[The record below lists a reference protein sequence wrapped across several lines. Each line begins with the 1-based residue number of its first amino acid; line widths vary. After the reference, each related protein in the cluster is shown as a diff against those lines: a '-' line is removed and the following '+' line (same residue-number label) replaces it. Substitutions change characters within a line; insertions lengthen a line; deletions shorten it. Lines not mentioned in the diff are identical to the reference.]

1 MANHLLSSR
10 TKISIPEIINEE
22 SVTYYV
28 IIVQI
33 EDVKWEVRRRYNEF
47 LSLHEKLVDVGVDK
61 DGLPPKKIL
70 GNKDPAFLIKRRKE
84 LETYLQSTFHF
95 LEKNVPTV
103 LADFLHFDKYE
114 SHFILRNLASLLYT
128 RELEFSNL
136 NISGDTVDSAPGDNE
151 SCRVKWTPLE
161 MNSISQRL
169 QHSCPPTD
177 TESKQFDFTNI
188 VDACCG
194 MKSLELSG
202 STENL
207 GTSSIIPN
215 QLKYDFLAFKS
226 LTRLT
231 VNNVQF
237 NDEHITSFGLLRSTL
252 NELSVHNCGILSVS
266 NVLLCDNPH
275 YTLDTQIVSSPNVKW
290 EKLVLLDIS
299 NNVLESLDS
308 SIRLAP
314 ALQTLILNNNKIN
327 NLDHLTG
334 LPRLRKL
341 DLSNNC
347 IDISKELHTVLGQ
360 ITHIDLSHNKISS
373 LTNFKKLYSLQ
384 VLNVSDNQIRKLD
397 DVYYVCCLPCLE
409 NIDIRNNKV
418 TREVDYRLKILEKF
432 GQRSRE
438 VCLDSE
444 FATQQE
450 LDKVSVLMALRVT
463 REKKSPTSLFGNLP
477 NSEQWKT

>member
-1 MANHLLSSR
+1 MANHLWSSSS
-10 TKISIPEIINEE
+10 KIYIPEIVNEE
-22 SVTYYV
+22 SITYYV
-28 IIVQI
+28 IIVEI
-33 EDVKWEVRRRYNEF
+33 EEVRWEVKRRYNEF
-47 LSLHEKLVDVGVDK
+47 LSLHEKLVEVGVDK
-61 DGLPPKKIL
+61 EGLPPKKLL

-114 SHFILRNLASLLYT
+114 SHFILRNLASEIYA
-128 RELEFSNL
+128 RELELSNL
-136 NISGDTVDSAPGDNE
+136 VISGDTVDCVTE
-151 SCRVKWTPLE
+151 KKEECTKWTPLE

-177 TESKQFDFTNI
+177 TESKQYDFTNI

-194 MKSLELSG
+194 MKELELTG
-202 STENL
+202 SVESL
-207 GTSSIIPN
+207 GTSNIIYN

-226 LTRLT
+226 LSRLT
-231 VNNVQF
+231 VVTVQF
-237 NDEHITSFGLLRSTL
+237 NDEHITSLGLLRSTL
-252 NELSVHNCGILSVS
+252 CELIVHNCGIISVA
-266 NVLLCDNPH
+266 NVLLCDNPR
-275 YTLDTQIVSSPNVKW
+275 YTLDTQIISLPNVKW

-299 NNVLESLDS
+299 CNALESLDS

-314 ALQTLILNNNKIN
+314 ALETLVLNNNKID
-327 NLDHLTG
+327 NLEHLTG

-360 ITHIDLSHNKISS
+360 ITHIDLSHNKIRS

-384 VLNVSDNQIRKLD
+384 DLNVSHNQIGKLE
-397 DVYYVCCLPCLE
+397 DVFHICTLPCLE
-409 NIDIRNNKV
+409 NIDLRNNNV
-418 TREVDYRLKILEKF
+418 TRVVDYRLKILEKF

-438 VCLDSE
+438 ICLDTES
-444 FATQQE
+444 ATQQE